1 MNMNFYTTLSNKEA
15 LTLGE
20 RLSLGLTNTLLGL
33 LIIFLVLTILF
44 GAVKL
49 FAILLPKLTE
59 KKKDS
64 KSKAPQTDKSA
75 ESISKTPAAHPA
87 AADNGA
93 VIAAIT
99 AAVSLLLEEEGQEP
113 TGFRVVSFRRSD
125 ERKSAKH

>member
-1 MNMNFYTTLSNKEA
+1 MNMNFYTTLSNEEA

-75 ESISKTPAAHPA
+75 ESIAKAPASHPA
-87 AADNGA
+87 TADNGA

-99 AAVSLLLEEEGQEP
+99 AAVSLLLEEEGQDP

>member
-1 MNMNFYTTLSNKEA
+1 MNMNFYTTLSNEEA

-59 KKKDS
+59 KKKGN
-64 KSKAPQTDKSA
+64 KSKEPQTDKSA
-75 ESISKTPAAHPA
+75 ESIAKAPAAHPA

>member
-1 MNMNFYTTLSNKEA
+1 MNMNFYTTLSNEEA

-64 KSKAPQTDKSA
+64 KSKEPPTNKSA
-75 ESISKTPAAHPA
+75 ESIAKAPAAHPA
-87 AADNGA
+87 ATDSGA

-125 ERKSAKH
+125 ERISAKH

>member
-1 MNMNFYTTLSNKEA
+1 MNMNFYTTLSNEEA

-59 KKKDS
+59 KKKAA
-64 KSKAPQTDKSA
+64 KAKRRRRTNPPKALPKRLLRIPPPQT
-75 ESISKTPAAHPA
+75 T
-87 AADNGA
+87 
-93 VIAAIT
+93 
-99 AAVSLLLEEEGQEP
+99 EP
-113 TGFRVVSFRRSD
+113 L
-125 ERKSAKH
+125 

>member
-1 MNMNFYTTLSNKEA
+1 MNMNFYTTLSNEEA

-20 RLSLGLTNTLLGL
+20 RLTLGLTNTLLGL

-64 KSKAPQTDKSA
+64 KSKAPQADKSA
-75 ESISKTPAAHPA
+75 ESIAKAPAAHPA

>member
-1 MNMNFYTTLSNKEA
+1 MNFYTTLSNEEA

-59 KKKDS
+59 KKKEE
-64 KSKAPQTDKSA
+64 A
-75 ESISKTPAAHPA
+75 PAAPPA
-87 AADNGA
+87 PPAP
-93 VIAAIT
+93 
-99 AAVSLLLEEEGQEP
+99 SKEELLLTEI
-113 TGFRVVSFRRSD
+113 RD
-125 ERKSAKH
+125 LLKDRK

>member
-1 MNMNFYTTLSNKEA
+1 MNMNFYTTLSNEEA

-59 KKKDS
+59 KKKGS
-64 KSKAPQTDKSA
+64 KSQESQTDKSA
-75 ESISKTPAAHPA
+75 ESIAKAPAAHPA
-87 AADNGA
+87 AADNGGEKGTCA
-93 VIAAIT
+93 VGRHR
-99 AAVSLLLEEEGQEP
+99 AVGCGRRVQHC
-113 TGFRVVSFRRSD
+113 GFIRCEHYGRCA
-125 ERKSAKH
+125 E